1 MQRLYSFLF
10 YLSLP
15 LLIVRLGIRGLKNAD
30 YWKRW
35 PERFGFCPTL
45 PVRDAVIWIHA
56 VSVGEV
62 EASRPLI
69 DMLLAR
75 YPTHH
80 LLVTTMTPT
89 GSDRVKKLFKKS
101 VSHCYLPYDLPFA
114 VKHFLRRTHPNF
126 GIIMETEVWPNF
138 TLQCQ
143 KQSIPLALINARLS
157 ERSAQ
162 RYAYLPQ
169 FSKQLFNSFRFIAAQ
184 SQYDKDNLQQLGVD
198 NTSIHV
204 VGNLKYELHFAASL
218 VEQASALRMMWDN
231 NRPVWVAAS
240 THEGEEDI
248 VLQAARQ
255 VKAQCQGALLVIVP
269 RHPERF
275 DKVTALAHKSG
286 FKTVRRS
293 DSSPCTADT
302 DILIVDSMGEL
313 PLFYAA
319 SDIAFVGGSLVP
331 QGGHNILEPAA
342 LGRAIITGPHTFN
355 FKTITQQLTEQE
367 AVIQITDAAQLA
379 QSVTDLL
386 HNAEKRAKMGEA
398 GKQHIAHSQGASMR
412 LANLIRR
419 HIALYEK

>member
-1 MQRLYSFLF
+1 M
-10 YLSLP
+10 
-15 LLIVRLGIRGLKNAD
+15 
-30 YWKRW
+30 
-35 PERFGFCPTL
+35 
-45 PVRDAVIWIHA
+45 
-56 VSVGEV
+56 
-62 EASRPLI
+62 
-69 DMLLAR
+69 
-75 YPTHH
+75 
-80 LLVTTMTPT
+80 
-89 GSDRVKKLFKKS
+89 
-101 VSHCYLPYDLPFA
+101 
-114 VKHFLRRTHPNF
+114 
-126 GIIMETEVWPNF
+126 
-138 TLQCQ
+138 
-143 KQSIPLALINARLS
+143 
-157 ERSAQ
+157 
-162 RYAYLPQ
+162 PQ

-286 FKTVRRS
+286 FKTLRRS

-355 FKTITQQLTEQE
+355 FKTVTQQLTEQE